1 MKKHLRILG
10 ITMLTL
16 LITVFGEFPALADT
30 QADFD
35 KFLQE
40 DWEETVE
47 SDYLTMHS
55 SVFDY
60 RSLGLEKPEV
70 TLGDID
76 YDEFKE
82 SVDAAD
88 ESLEK
93 LHAFDPAELSD
104 SQKYDYKIYEFYLE
118 TLRDLY
124 KYPNLNSMFQ
134 PYMGY
139 LTNVTDYFADF
150 PFYEKQDV
158 EDYLTLVAEI
168 PDYIDQMKTF
178 TEQQAE
184 QGYFLDDYSL
194 NDEMVELNDFI
205 EKGEDNNMIVNFED
219 NLDKFDGITEK
230 EKEAYKARNREI
242 VLDGIIPAYQDV
254 RSFLVTL
261 KGSRAAVGGLCDYPD
276 GADYYDALV
285 RYNCS
290 TDMSVEEM
298 FEFLTKA
305 GVEGDAYRTALLDAN
320 PDFKTTEKLEDLTD
334 LDDILAYLQQHMEGF
349 PEGPEYAYS
358 PSYLPPGSNDFAMA
372 YYIPAPVDNIK
383 QNIIRVN
390 KEQMSD
396 INTMYYTLAHEG
408 FPGHLYQFVWHQSQ
422 EDYKPFRHELTFMGY
437 EEGWACYV
445 ERIML
450 ERSSLD
456 SVTAEYLAIEEFLS
470 YVMYGGCD
478 LAVNGLGYSPE
489 ELGDWLEKIG
499 YDRNIAE
506 EMYNISIEMPG
517 AYLPYGFGMAKMWS
531 LRQRVEDALGDDFNE
546 EEFHY
551 QILNHGP
558 RQFELV
564 EEDLNEYVASCGKKM
579 PEEFTFFASGSAK
592 SGGLSKPMIAAVVI
606 GVIILAVFLV
616 MLKKRKKKG
625 ELPPLAEEEPAEVE
639 REPVQIEAEEEQNQ
653 E

>member
-1 MKKHLRILG
+1 MKKHLQIIG
-10 ITMLTL
+10 ITVLTL
-16 LITVFGEFPALADT
+16 IITVGSSFSAMADT

-60 RSLGLEKPEV
+60 KSLGLKKPEV

-76 YDEFKE
+76 YEEFDE
-82 SVDAAD
+82 SV
-88 ESLEK
+88 ESAESTLEK

-104 SQKYDYKIYEFYLE
+104 SQKYDYEIYEFYLE
-118 TLRDLY
+118 ALRDLY

-134 PYMGY
+134 PYIGY
-139 LTNVTDYFADF
+139 LNVVTDYFADF

-158 EDYLTLVAEI
+158 EDYLTLVAEL
-168 PDYIDQMKTF
+168 PSYIEQMKTL

-184 QGYFLDDYSL
+184 EGYFLDEYSL
-194 NDEMVELNDFI
+194 SDAMYELNEFI
-205 EKGEDNNMIVNFED
+205 EKGEENNMIVNFED
-219 NLDKFDGITEK
+219 SLDKFDGVTEA

-242 VLDGIIPAYQDV
+242 VLQEIIPAYQGV
-254 RSFLVTL
+254 RSLLSTL

-290 TDMSVEEM
+290 TDMTVQEI
-298 FEFLTKA
+298 FDFLTKA
-305 GVEGDAYRTALLDAN
+305 GVEGGAYLDRLLEEN
-320 PDFKTTEKLEDLTD
+320 PDADYSAVIENLSD
-334 LDDILAYLQQHMEGF
+334 LDDILAYLQQHMDGF
-349 PEGPEYAYS
+349 PEGPEIEYT
-358 PSYLPPGSNDFAMA
+358 PSYLPPGSSDFAMA
-372 YYIPAPVDNIK
+372 YYVPAPVDRIN

-422 EDYKPFRHELTFMGY
+422 EDYKPIRHEISVLGY

-450 ERSSLD
+450 ERSELD
-456 SVTAEYLAIEEFLS
+456 DLTAEVLALDEFLS
-470 YVMYGGCD
+470 YVMYAGCD

-489 ELGDWLEKIG
+489 ELADWLELLG
-499 YDRNIAE
+499 YGRDIAE

-517 AYLPYGFGMAKMWS
+517 AYLPYGFGMAKFWS
-531 LRQRVEDALGDDFNE
+531 LRQRAEDALGEDFDE

-551 QILNHGP
+551 QILHHGP

-564 EEDLNEYVASCGKKM
+564 EKDMESYVASYGKKL
-579 PEEFTFFASGSAK
+579 PQDYTFFVPAETK
-592 SGGLSKPMIAAVVI
+592 GGFFAAHKTAVI
-606 GVIILAVFLV
+606 VTAAAALAALLLAVILIS
-616 MLKKRKKKG
+616 MSRKRRG
-625 ELPPLAEEEPAEVE
+625 Q
-639 REPVQIEAEEEQNQ
+639 R
-653 E
+653 

>member
-1 MKKHLRILG
+1 MKKHLQIIG
-10 ITMLTL
+10 ITVLTL
-16 LITVFGEFPALADT
+16 IITIGSSFSAMADT

-47 SDYLTMHS
+47 TDYLTFHS
-55 SVFDY
+55 SVYDY

-76 YDEFKE
+76 YEEFDE
-82 SVDAAD
+82 SV
-88 ESLEK
+88 ESAESTLEK

-104 SQKYDYKIYEFYLE
+104 SQKYDYEIYEFYLE
-118 TLRDLY
+118 ALRDLY

-134 PYMGY
+134 PYIGY
-139 LTNVTDYFADF
+139 LNVVTDYFADF

-158 EDYLTLVAEI
+158 EDYLTLVAEL
-168 PDYIDQMKTF
+168 PSYIEQMKTL

-184 QGYFLDDYSL
+184 EGYFLDEYSL
-194 NDEMVELNDFI
+194 SDAMYELNEFI
-205 EKGEDNNMIVNFED
+205 EKGEENNMIVNFED
-219 NLDKFDGITEK
+219 SLDKFDGVTEA

-242 VLDGIIPAYQDV
+242 VLQEIIPAYQGV
-254 RSFLVTL
+254 RSLLSTL
-261 KGSRAAVGGLCDYPD
+261 KGSRAAGGLCDYPD

-290 TDMSVEEM
+290 TDMTVQEI
-298 FEFLTKA
+298 FDFLTKA
-305 GVEGDAYRTALLDAN
+305 GVEGGAYLDGLLEEN
-320 PDFKTTEKLEDLTD
+320 PDADYSAVIENLSD
-334 LDDILAYLQQHMEGF
+334 LDDILAYLQQHMDGF
-349 PEGPEYAYS
+349 PEGPEIEYT
-358 PSYLPPGSNDFAMA
+358 PSYLPPGSSDFAMA
-372 YYIPAPVDNIK
+372 YYVPAPVDKID

-422 EDYKPFRHELTFMGY
+422 EDYKPIRHEISVLGY

-450 ERSSLD
+450 ERSELD
-456 SVTAEYLAIEEFLS
+456 DLTAEVLALDEFLS
-470 YVMYGGCD
+470 YVMYAGCD
-478 LAVNGLGYSPE
+478 LAVNGLGYSVD
-489 ELGDWLEKIG
+489 ELGDWLELLG
-499 YDRNIAE
+499 YGRDIAE

-517 AYLPYGFGMAKMWS
+517 AYLPYGFGMAKFWS
-531 LRQRVEDALGDDFNE
+531 LRQRAEDALGDDFDE

-551 QILNHGP
+551 QILQHGP

-564 EEDLNEYVASCGKKM
+564 EEDMENYVASYGKTL
-579 PEEFTFFASGSAK
+579 PQDYTFFVPAETK
-592 SGGLSKPMIAAVVI
+592 GGFFAAHKKAVI
-606 GVIILAVFLV
+606 VTAAAALAVIVIIALLIG
-616 MLKKRKKKG
+616 MRKKRG
-625 ELPPLAEEEPAEVE
+625 T
-639 REPVQIEAEEEQNQ
+639 EAD
-653 E
+653 